1 MRHKGDAIKRKN
13 FTEEQ
18 IVKALKRVQG
28 GYPAKK
34 VCRELGIHEQTF
46 YNWKKMYA
54 GMEVSDVRELK
65 RLAEENAKL
74 KRLVAE
80 QALDIVMLK
89 DINSRKW

>member
-1 MRHKGDAIKRKN
+1 MKKR

-18 IVKALKRVQG
+18 IVKAVSRSKNG
-28 GYPAKK
+28 TPAKELGREMGVSQATLYAWK
-34 VCRELGIHEQTF
+34 KKFKDMTVGEAKRMREL
-46 YNWKKMYA
+46 
-54 GMEVSDVRELK
+54 EL
-65 RLAEENAKL
+65 ENSKL